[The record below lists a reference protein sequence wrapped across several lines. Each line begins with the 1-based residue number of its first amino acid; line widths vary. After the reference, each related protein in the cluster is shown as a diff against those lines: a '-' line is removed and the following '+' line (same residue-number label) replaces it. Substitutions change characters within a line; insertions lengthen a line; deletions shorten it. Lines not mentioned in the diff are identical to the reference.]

1 MTQAPSV
8 VEQRPEVGLDEL
20 YPRILRYVR
29 SVRAPR
35 DCARGSR
42 RIPAGLRV
50 VSPMSKRTE
59 DTMSTST
66 RILTG
71 AAVAGAAVIAARKLG
86 PKAHE
91 ACMARCGPGCCAGA
105 CGAAPRV

>member
-1 MTQAPSV
+1 
-8 VEQRPEVGLDEL
+8 
-20 YPRILRYVR
+20 
-29 SVRAPR
+29 
-35 DCARGSR
+35 
-42 RIPAGLRV
+42 
-50 VSPMSKRTE
+50 MSKRTE
-59 DTMSTST
+59 DTMSKST

-91 ACMARCGPGCCAGA
+91 ACMARCGPGSCAGA